1 MPKKKLT
8 QLAEEYGIP
17 FEEALD
23 LVFKELEE
31 DMVTGRGKNT
41 WINEDGQR
49 VLDEFISMP
58 VLYRGPVLS
67 EAPNPMYIMVY
78 VKELS
83 KKVPVRIPLRYKGR
97 FPKGKIVYLEANN
110 SSDNPKYNWV
120 KTPQRTQYPYLQLIH
135 MILY

>member
-23 LVFKELEE
+23 LVFRELEE
-31 DMVTGRGKNT
+31 EMVTGRGKNT

-67 EAPNPMYIMVY
+67 KAPNPMYVMAYI
-78 VKELS
+78 KEIT
-83 KKVPVRIPLRYKGR
+83 KKVAVKIPRKMQSKIT
-97 FPKGKIVYLEANN
+97 PGKVIYIEADN
-110 SSDNPKYNWV
+110 SGVEPKYNWV
-120 KTPQRTQYPYLQLIH
+120 KTPIRG
-135 MILY
+135 

>member
-31 DMVTGRGKNT
+31 EMVTGKGKNT
-41 WINEDGQR
+41 WINDDGQR

-67 EAPNPMYIMVY
+67 EAPNPNYIIVY

-83 KKVPVRIPLRYKGR
+83 KKVPVKIPLKFKGR
-97 FPKGKIVYLEANN
+97 FTKGKIVYLEADN
-110 SSDNPKYNWV
+110 SADHPKYSWV
-120 KTPQRTQYPYLQLIH
+120 KTPQRT
-135 MILY
+135 

>member
-8 QLAEEYGIP
+8 TLTEEYGIP
-17 FEEALD
+17 FEEAID

-31 DMVTGRGKNT
+31 DMVTGKGKNT

-67 EAPNPMYIMVY
+67 VAPNPMYIMVY

-83 KKVPVRIPLRYKGR
+83 KKVPVKIPLRYKGS
-97 FPKGKIVYLEANN
+97 FPKGKVVYLEADN
-110 SSDNPKYNWV
+110 STDNPKYNWV
-120 KTPQRTQYPYLQLIH
+120 KTPQRTY
-135 MILY
+135 

>member
-31 DMVTGRGKNT
+31 EMVTGKGKNT
-41 WINEDGQR
+41 WINDDGQR

-83 KKVPVRIPLRYKGR
+83 KKVPVRIPLRFKGT
-97 FPKGKIVYLEANN
+97 FPKGKVVYLEADN
-110 SSDNPKYNWV
+110 SSDKPKYNWV
-120 KTPQRTQYPYLQLIH
+120 RTPQRT
-135 MILY
+135 

>member
-31 DMVTGRGKNT
+31 DMVTGKGKNT
-41 WINEDGQR
+41 WINDDGQR

-58 VLYRGPVLS
+58 VLYRGPVLH
-67 EAPNPMYIMVY
+67 EAPNPMYIIVY

-83 KKVPVRIPLRYKGR
+83 KKVPVKIPLRYKGT
-97 FPKGKIVYLEANN
+97 FPKGKVVYLEADN
-110 SSDNPKYNWV
+110 SSDDPKYNWV
-120 KTPQRTQYPYLQLIH
+120 KTPQRT
-135 MILY
+135 

>member
-8 QLAEEYGIP
+8 QLSEEYGIP
-17 FEEALD
+17 IEEALD

-31 DMVTGRGKNT
+31 DMVTGKGKNT

-67 EAPNPMYIMVY
+67 EAPNPSYIMVY

-83 KKVPVRIPLRYKGR
+83 KKVPVKIPLRYKGS
-97 FPKGKIVYLEANN
+97 FPKGKVVYLEADN
-110 SSDNPKYNWV
+110 STDNPKYNWV
-120 KTPQRTQYPYLQLIH
+120 KTPQRT
-135 MILY
+135 

>member
-8 QLAEEYGIP
+8 ALAEEYGIP

-41 WINEDGQR
+41 WINDDGQR

-67 EAPNPMYIMVY
+67 KAPNPMYVMAYI
-78 VKELS
+78 KEIT
-83 KKVPVRIPLRYKGR
+83 KKVAVKIPRKMQSKIT
-97 FPKGKIVYLEANN
+97 PGKVIYIEADN
-110 SSDNPKYNWV
+110 SGVEPKYNWV
-120 KTPQRTQYPYLQLIH
+120 KTPIRG
-135 MILY
+135 

>member
-8 QLAEEYGIP
+8 ALAEEYGIP

-31 DMVTGRGKNT
+31 DMVTGKGKNT
-41 WINEDGQR
+41 WINDDGQR

-67 EAPNPMYIMVY
+67 EAPNPSYIMVY

-83 KKVPVRIPLRYKGR
+83 KKVPVKIPLRFKGT
-97 FPKGKIVYLEANN
+97 FVKGKVVYLEADN
-110 SSDNPKYNWV
+110 SSHNPKYNWV
-120 KTPQRTQYPYLQLIH
+120 KTPQRTY
-135 MILY
+135 

>member
-31 DMVTGRGKNT
+31 DMVTGRGKGT
-41 WINEDGQR
+41 WINDDGQR

-58 VLYRGPVLS
+58 VLYRGPVLG

-83 KKVPVRIPLRYKGR
+83 KKVPVKIPLRYKGT
-97 FPKGKIVYLEANN
+97 FPKGKVVYLEADN
-110 SSDNPKYNWV
+110 SSDDPKYNWV
-120 KTPQRTQYPYLQLIH
+120 KTPQRT
-135 MILY
+135 

>member
-8 QLAEEYGIP
+8 ALAEEYGIP

-23 LVFKELEE
+23 LVFRELEE
-31 DMVTGRGKNT
+31 EMVTGRGKNT

-67 EAPNPMYIMVY
+67 KAPNPMYVMAYI
-78 VKELS
+78 KEIT
-83 KKVPVRIPLRYKGR
+83 KKVAVKIPRKMQSKIT
-97 FPKGKIVYLEANN
+97 PGKVIYIEADN
-110 SSDNPKYNWV
+110 SGVEPKYNWV
-120 KTPQRTQYPYLQLIH
+120 KTPIRG
-135 MILY
+135 

>member
-31 DMVTGRGKNT
+31 DMVTGKGKNT
-41 WINEDGQR
+41 WINDDGQR
-49 VLDEFISMP
+49 VLDEFIAMTD
-58 VLYRGPVLS
+58 LYRGPVLH
-67 EAPNPMYIMVY
+67 EAPNRMYIIVY

-83 KKVPVRIPLRYKGR
+83 KKVPVKIPLRYKGT
-97 FPKGKIVYLEANN
+97 FPKGKVVYLEADN
-110 SSDNPKYNWV
+110 SSDHPKYSWV
-120 KTPQRTQYPYLQLIH
+120 KTPQRT
-135 MILY
+135 

>member
-31 DMVTGRGKNT
+31 DMVTGRGKST
-41 WINEDGQR
+41 WINDDGQR

-83 KKVPVRIPLRYKGR
+83 KKVPVKIPLRYKGT
-97 FPKGKIVYLEANN
+97 FPKGKVIYLEADN
-110 SSDNPKYNWV
+110 SSDNPKYSWV
-120 KTPQRTQYPYLQLIH
+120 KTPQRT
-135 MILY
+135 

>member
-8 QLAEEYGIP
+8 ALAEEYGIP

-31 DMVTGRGKNT
+31 EMVTGKGKNT

-58 VLYRGPVLS
+58 VLYRGPVCRGS
-67 EAPNPMYIMVY
+67 EPMY
-78 VKELS
+78 LC
-83 KKVPVRIPLRYKGR
+83 LRKGTI
-97 FPKGKIVYLEANN
+97 KG
-110 SSDNPKYNWV
+110 P
-120 KTPQRTQYPYLQLIH
+120 
-135 MILY
+135 

>member
-31 DMVTGRGKNT
+31 DMVTGKGKNT
-41 WINEDGQR
+41 WINDDGQR

-58 VLYRGPVLS
+58 VLYRGPVLG

-83 KKVPVRIPLRYKGR
+83 KKVPVKIPLRYKGT
-97 FPKGKIVYLEANN
+97 FPKGKVVYLEADN

-120 KTPQRTQYPYLQLIH
+120 KTPQRT
-135 MILY
+135 

>member
-31 DMVTGRGKNT
+31 DMVTGKGKNT
-41 WINEDGQR
+41 WINDDGQR

-83 KKVPVRIPLRYKGR
+83 KKVPVTIPLRYKGT
-97 FPKGKIVYLEANN
+97 FPKGKVVYLEADN

-120 KTPQRTQYPYLQLIH
+120 KTPQRT
-135 MILY
+135 

>member
-31 DMVTGRGKNT
+31 DMVTGKGKNT
-41 WINEDGQR
+41 WINDDGQR

-67 EAPNPMYIMVY
+67 EAPNPNYIMVY

-83 KKVPVRIPLRYKGR
+83 KKVPVKIPLRYKGT
-97 FPKGKIVYLEANN
+97 FPKGKVVYLEADN

-120 KTPQRTQYPYLQLIH
+120 KTPQRT
-135 MILY
+135 

>member
-8 QLAEEYGIP
+8 ALSEEYGIP

-31 DMVTGRGKNT
+31 DMVTGKGKNT

-58 VLYRGPVLS
+58 VLYRGPVLY
-67 EAPNPMYIMVY
+67 EAPNPSFIMVY

-83 KKVPVRIPLRYKGR
+83 KKVPVRIPLRFKGT
-97 FPKGKIVYLEANN
+97 FPKGKVVYLEADN
-110 SSDNPKYNWV
+110 SSDTPKYNWV
-120 KTPQRTQYPYLQLIH
+120 RTPQRTFRG
-135 MILY
+135 

>member
-8 QLAEEYGIP
+8 ALAEEYGIP

-41 WINEDGQR
+41 WVNDDGQR

-83 KKVPVRIPLRYKGR
+83 KKVPVKIPLRYKGS
-97 FPKGKIVYLEANN
+97 FSKGKVVYLEADN
-110 SSDNPKYNWV
+110 STDNPKYNWV
-120 KTPQRTQYPYLQLIH
+120 KTPQRTY
-135 MILY
+135 

>member
-8 QLAEEYGIP
+8 ALAEEYGIP

-31 DMVTGRGKNT
+31 EMVTGKGKNT

-58 VLYRGPVLS
+58 VLYRGPVLY
-67 EAPNPMYIMVY
+67 EAPNPSFVMVY

-83 KKVPVRIPLRYKGR
+83 KKVPVRIPLRFKGNFSKGR
-97 FPKGKIVYLEANN
+97 IVYFEADN
-110 SSDNPKYNWV
+110 SGDTPKYNWV
-120 KTPQRTQYPYLQLIH
+120 KTPQRTYRP
-135 MILY
+135 

>member
-31 DMVTGRGKNT
+31 DMVTGNGKNT
-41 WINEDGQR
+41 WINDDGQR

-67 EAPNPMYIMVY
+67 VAPNPSYIMVY

-83 KKVPVRIPLRYKGR
+83 KKVPVKIPLRYKGS
-97 FPKGKIVYLEANN
+97 FSKGKVVYLEADN
-110 SSDNPKYNWV
+110 STDNPKYNWV
-120 KTPQRTQYPYLQLIH
+120 KTPQRV
-135 MILY
+135 

>member
-8 QLAEEYGIP
+8 ELAEEYGIP

-31 DMVTGRGKNT
+31 EMVTGRGKNT
-41 WINEDGQR
+41 WINDDGQR

-58 VLYRGPVLS
+58 VLYRGPVLG

-78 VKELS
+78 VKDLS
-83 KKVPVRIPLRYKGR
+83 KKVPVRIPLRYKGT
-97 FPKGKIVYLEANN
+97 FPKGKVVYLEADN

-120 KTPQRTQYPYLQLIH
+120 KTPQRT
-135 MILY
+135 

>member
-41 WINEDGQR
+41 WINDDGQR

-67 EAPNPMYIMVY
+67 EAPNPNYIMVY

-83 KKVPVRIPLRYKGR
+83 KKVPVKIPLRYKGT
-97 FPKGKIVYLEANN
+97 FPKGKVVYLEADN

-120 KTPQRTQYPYLQLIH
+120 KTPQRT
-135 MILY
+135 

>member
-8 QLAEEYGIP
+8 ALAEEYGIP

-31 DMVTGRGKNT
+31 DMVTGKGKNT
-41 WINEDGQR
+41 WINDDGQR

-67 EAPNPMYIMVY
+67 KAPNPMYVMAYI
-78 VKELS
+78 KEIT
-83 KKVPVRIPLRYKGR
+83 KKVAVKIPRKMQSKIT
-97 FPKGKIVYLEANN
+97 PGKVIYIEADN
-110 SSDNPKYNWV
+110 SGVEPKYNWV
-120 KTPQRTQYPYLQLIH
+120 KTPIRG
-135 MILY
+135 

>member
-31 DMVTGRGKNT
+31 DMVTGRDKNT
-41 WINEDGQR
+41 WINDDGQR

-67 EAPNPMYIMVY
+67 EAPNPNYIIVY

-83 KKVPVRIPLRYKGR
+83 KKVPVKIPLKFKGR
-97 FPKGKIVYLEANN
+97 FSKGKIVYLEADN

-120 KTPQRTQYPYLQLIH
+120 KTPQRT
-135 MILY
+135 